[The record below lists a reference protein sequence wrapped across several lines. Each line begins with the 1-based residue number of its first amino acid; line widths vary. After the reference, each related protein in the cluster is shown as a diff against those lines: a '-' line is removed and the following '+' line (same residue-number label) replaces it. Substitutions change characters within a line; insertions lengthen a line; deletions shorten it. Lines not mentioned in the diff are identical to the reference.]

1 MTSNFENQMCYFCDT
16 IYPYPSCFISNY
28 NDLLIC
34 ECCEMIIPITNITEN
49 DECCICLENKILIK
63 LPNCIHKLCFKCCKT
78 VYFGSTSNEQPIHWR
93 EMEAESPN
101 WPYDINEDDDNDPE
115 YIRQQ
120 EYDKFETKN
129 FGSETKSYD
138 ELITIRN
145 NLILERPEW
154 MNTSE
159 FINYENC
166 LFKYYTEFMK
176 LEKEWDDY
184 NKNKTKGNG
193 ICPLCRK

>member
-1 MTSNFENQMCYFCDT
+1 MTSNFENQLCYFCDT

-28 NDLLIC
+28 NDLWIC
-34 ECCEMIIPITNITEN
+34 ECCEMIIPKTNITEN

-63 LPNCIHKLCFKCCKT
+63 LPNCIHKLCFECCKT
-78 VYFGSTSNEQPIHWR
+78 VYFGSTKEQRPIHWR
-93 EMEAESPN
+93 DIESPK
-101 WPYDINEDDDNDPE
+101 WPYEINYDDDNDPE
-115 YIRQQ
+115 YIKQQ
-120 EYDKFETKN
+120 EYDNFEETHFDIK
-129 FGSETKSYD
+129 TKSYD

-145 NLILERPEW
+145 DLILERPEW

-166 LFKYYTEFMK
+166 MFNYHTEFMK
-176 LEKEWDDY
+176 LEKEWDTY

>member
-1 MTSNFENQMCYFCDT
+1 MLKNANKLKIYYIRYKTFNTIYLMTSNFENQMCYFCDT

-93 EMEAESPN
+93 EMEVESPN

-120 EYDKFETKN
+120 
-129 FGSETKSYD
+129 
-138 ELITIRN
+138 
-145 NLILERPEW
+145 
-154 MNTSE
+154 
-159 FINYENC
+159 
-166 LFKYYTEFMK
+166 
-176 LEKEWDDY
+176 
-184 NKNKTKGNG
+184 
-193 ICPLCRK
+193 